1 MTAAAKT
8 FPYIVNWILIFKT
21 LHPLIAAAL
30 FSNFCIA
37 QKLEIDLVVEKLIK
51 DRLEAGE
58 VGRKHRQDKIREIF
72 NDAGCTAEDQAV
84 DKNSGNVICTLP
96 GESNSAIV
104 VGAHFDFVDRGKGIV
119 DDWSGTSMLP
129 SLYQALKS
137 RPRKHTYV
145 FVAFAAEERGLIG
158 SSLYVKK
165 LTPDRKADL
174 RAFINL
180 ECLGLTPPKIWLS
193 RADRGLAERLLEVAK
208 TFQIPMQAVNVDKV
222 GDDDTR
228 PFIASKLPVLTIH
241 SLTQETFRI
250 IHSER
255 DKMQA
260 IHFDDYYSTY
270 RLVAFYLAYLDVKL
284 E

>member
-1 MTAAAKT
+1 MISRA
-8 FPYIVNWILIFKT
+8 
-21 LHPLIAAAL
+21 LHPLIAAAF
-30 FSNFCIA
+30 FSSFSFA
-37 QKLEIDLVVEKLIK
+37 QKLEIDLVVEKLVK

-58 VGRKHRQDKIREIF
+58 VSRKHRQAKIRELF
-72 NDAGCTAEDQAV
+72 SDAGCTSEEQAV
-84 DKNSGNVICTLP
+84 DKNSGNVICTLA
-96 GESNSAIV
+96 GETKSAIV
-104 VGAHFDFVDRGKGIV
+104 VGGHFDFIDRGRGIV

-165 LTPDRKADL
+165 LTPDQKGDL

-180 ECLGLTPPKIWLS
+180 ECLGLAPAKIWLS
-193 RADRGLAERLLEVAK
+193 RADRALAERLLEVAQ
-208 TFQIPMQAVNVDKV
+208 TFQIPMQAVNVDRV

-228 PFIASKLPVLTIH
+228 PFLSAKLPVITIH
-241 SLTQETFRI
+241 SLTQETFRN
-250 IHSER
+250 IHNER
-255 DKMQA
+255 DRIEA

-270 RLVAFYLAYLDVKL
+270 KLVAFYLAYLDVKT